1 MQTITPIGTTSTRVT
16 GCGSYGTQVPRQQQQ
31 SDTLN
36 QGPKD
41 IMTPEQVAEY
51 LCIDVDTL
59 ATMVRGYQI
68 PVVRLKKGLH
78 RFSRRQ
84 IEAWLDEKATQK
96 SNDDE

>member
-1 MQTITPIGTTSTRVT
+1 MQTITPIGATSTRVT
-16 GCGSYGTQVPRQQQQ
+16 GCGSYGTPVLRQQQ
-31 SDTLN
+31 SDILT
-36 QGPKD
+36 QGLKD

-84 IEAWLDEKATQK
+84 IEAWLDEKAIQK
-96 SNDDE
+96 CNDDE